1 MHRQEN
7 SMERPTLA
15 DVSVIVPCFNEE
27 HAIAGVLRSVPKGV
41 SEIIVV
47 DNNSTDKSARIATL
61 NGARVISENTQGYGS
76 AIRAG
81 LLSARGDIV
90 AVFDADNQ
98 YPPGELIGML
108 DFLNERGLDFVS
120 ASRFPLSNPLAMDQV
135 RRVGNWGLTLVANV
149 LFGQHL
155 VDSLSGMWL
164 FRRNILEMV
173 LPESNDM
180 PFSPEIKIRAFS
192 NPAIRFAEYHI
203 GYGPRGGVSKLFPL
217 RHGINILFALISL
230 RIKMF
235 SKQPPRHFVIR
246 EKL

>member
-7 SMERPTLA
+7 SMEKPSLA

-27 HAIAGVLRSVPKGV
+27 HSIAGVLRSVPKGV
-41 SEIIVV
+41 REIIVV
-47 DNNSTDKSARIATL
+47 DNNSTDKSAGIATSH
-61 NGARVISENTQGYGS
+61 GARVISENTQGYGS

-135 RRVGNWGLTLVANV
+135 RRVGLLRMYFLANTWWILYQECGSSDGTYSKWSFPKVTTCRSHPRSRSARSATLRSALLNITLGTDLVGVYRNSFLCV
-149 LFGQHL
+149 TVSIFFLHL
-155 VDSLSGMWL
+155 
-164 FRRNILEMV
+164 
-173 LPESNDM
+173 
-180 PFSPEIKIRAFS
+180 SP
-192 NPAIRFAEYHI
+192 
-203 GYGPRGGVSKLFPL
+203 
-217 RHGINILFALISL
+217 
-230 RIKMF
+230 
-235 SKQPPRHFVIR
+235 
-246 EKL
+246 